1 MNLIMNELSEFLMK
15 NQDEIL
21 DIIRRLAISATTKPS
36 LRDKLKSRKFIISML
51 GVICAFIGV
60 MLNAGESVSVTI
72 VCAIVNGMAVGVYT
86 FMEGRVDVIRKEEL
100 TSTLNTILGMLSE
113 EKQLE
118 QKENETENFQDSMNI
133 LM

>member
-1 MNLIMNELSEFLMK
+1 MNELSEFLMK

-118 QKENETENFQDSMNI
+118 QKENETENFQESMNI

>member
-1 MNLIMNELSEFLMK
+1 MNELSEFLMK